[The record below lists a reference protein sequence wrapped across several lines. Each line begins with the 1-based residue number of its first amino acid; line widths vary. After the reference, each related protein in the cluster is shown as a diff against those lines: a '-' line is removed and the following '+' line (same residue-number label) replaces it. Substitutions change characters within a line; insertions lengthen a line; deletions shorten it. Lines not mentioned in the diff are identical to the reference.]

1 MNCLAIRLE
10 VYASAFEVVDIPVGH
25 TFIVGNIDYAFLRL
39 YDPWS
44 SSISLSI
51 KRRQSFYILGLFWVS
66 PLFQFNNPMNQPP
79 SFWFGH
85 HLKRFYFAFL
95 KGQAAAVAAALLVK
109 PELRVDENWNGNR
122 TKPAGLQ
129 TFKRFCLFNRFLLSW
144 DRFDKEYLR
153 ESWKLEKTRHRVG
166 ASAQLWHQPYLLNC
180 REAGRWKKYL
190 KVVFVQK

>member
-10 VYASAFEVVDIPVGH
+10 VYASALEVVDIPVGH
-25 TFIVGNIDYAFLRL
+25 TFIFGNIDYAFLRL

-66 PLFQFNNPMNQPP
+66 PLFQFNNPVNQLP

-95 KGQAAAVAAALLVK
+95 RDRQPRWQQLFWLSPSWELMKIEMVTELSPQAYKLLKGFASSTDFCSPGTDSIKSICVK
-109 PELRVDENWNGNR
+109 VEN
-122 TKPAGLQ
+122 
-129 TFKRFCLFNRFLLSW
+129 
-144 DRFDKEYLR
+144 
-153 ESWKLEKTRHRVG
+153 
-166 ASAQLWHQPYLLNC
+166 
-180 REAGRWKKYL
+180 
-190 KVVFVQK
+190 

>member
-1 MNCLAIRLE
+1 MLFCGSMTLE
-10 VYASAFEVVDIPVGH
+10 ALVS
-25 TFIVGNIDYAFLRL
+25 L
-39 YDPWS
+39 YQFREG
-44 SSISLSI
+44 SLFTSWGFSG
-51 KRRQSFYILGLFWVS
+51 RPL
-66 PLFQFNNPMNQPP
+66 PLFRFNNPVNQPP

-153 ESWKLEKTRHRVG
+153 ESWKLENG
-166 ASAQLWHQPYLLNC
+166 LNISTYPSLSHS
-180 REAGRWKKYL
+180 RAKYHTNKNNYIHNHYIFL
-190 KVVFVQK
+190 IL